1 MTQTNTW
8 PALALLTL
16 RDPKAASDVLLST
29 RLPRQVL
36 WIAVALISVA
46 NTILSYASHL
56 LLPVPAPLDAI
67 VTNPFVYFT
76 LVAGGFVVMVHAL
89 FWTGRMLGGTDNMND
104 VLQLLIWLQVL
115 RTAAQIVVIALLLTV
130 PAIATLFLLFVG
142 IATLW
147 IFLNFL
153 NIGLQLNSLWHAVGV
168 LIAGSAAMVLGLSLL
183 LSLIGVS
190 AMGVPANV

>member
-16 RDPKAASDVLLST
+16 RDPGEAAGIILST
-29 RLPRQVL
+29 RLPRQAL

-56 LLPVPAPLDAI
+56 LLPVPEPLASI
-67 VTNPFVYFT
+67 VTSPFGYFT

-89 FWTGRMLGGTDNMND
+89 YWTGRMLGGSDDMGD
-104 VLQLLIWLQVL
+104 LLQLLIWLQVL
-115 RTAAQIVVIALLLTV
+115 RTAAQGVIIVMLLLA

-153 NIGLQLNSLWHAVGV
+153 NIGLKLNSIWHAVGV
-168 LIAGSAAMVLGLSLL
+168 LVAGSAGMVLGLSLI